1 MTKQQL
7 IDRLYVAKTMTSVV
21 DIDLMAEYIRGLEE
35 PKVETPKVAS
45 EKVSEALMQKIVG
58 RIERTLQNMND
69 DSFID
74 KDSAE
79 FSIDHSNHIS
89 LDEVGIERDDILN
102 EITEALEDFIEEEEE
117 EDEEG
122 MEEVIE

>member
-45 EKVSEALMQKIVG
+45 EKVSVDLMHKIVG
-58 RIERTLQNMND
+58 RIERALQNMD
-69 DSFID
+69 DASFID
-74 KDSAE
+74 SETGE
-79 FSIDHSNHIS
+79 FSIGWNNHLTVDS
-89 LDEVGIERDDILN
+89 VGIERDDILN
-102 EITEALEDFIEEEEE
+102 EIAEALEDFIEDEE
-117 EDEEG
+117 EDDQVEE
-122 MEEVIE
+122 